1 MKINFGFEND
11 IYLSKPIND
20 EEEKKINE
28 KINENGEDYTKADFV
43 KEIIFDI
50 NQIEGKIDMRKL
62 EKMFKIINDVFLNK
76 KKS

>member
-11 IYLSKPIND
+11 IYLSKSINE
-20 EEEKKINE
+20 EEEKQINE
-28 KINENGEDYTKADFV
+28 KGEDYTKADFV

-62 EKMFKIINDVFLNK
+62 EKLFKIINGEIIKEK
-76 KKS
+76 KRS